1 MNLQG
6 IIAKITKRKQPHGQG
21 FTTQRVPILA
31 ALSLVLLFAIQGTGL
46 RAEEQVVQIRI
57 VHRDAGEMLAIVQ
70 PMVSPHGYISADGP
84 SNSLIVIDDPA
95 AIARIEDLVAKID
108 RPVPQLKIRV
118 QYGYRKNQEEQSAT
132 VEGRVE
138 AGDVTVGTGER
149 RQEGV
154 DVGLTSQN
162 SRQQD
167 RGEYT
172 ILVSSGTT
180 AFISSGYDVPY
191 PARWSRLSHRYGHTH
206 STVTFKK
213 VDTGFDV
220 RPVLVGEIVQI
231 EITPRISYLGRRGL
245 RQPIRFAEAATRVN
259 APLGQWIEIA
269 GVDTQYADLHRQ
281 ILSGGRASGE
291 EQLGMRLMVT
301 LN

>member
-1 MNLQG
+1 MNRKNIPL
-6 IIAKITKRKQPHGQG
+6 KITKNRKVSAQDRAV
-21 FTTQRVPILA
+21 TWRRILFVF
-31 ALSLVLLFAIQGTGL
+31 SLVLLFAIQGIAL

-57 VHRDAGEMLAIVQ
+57 AHRDAAEMLTIVQ
-70 PMVSPHGYISADGP
+70 PLVGPHGYISADGP

-95 AIARIEDLVAKID
+95 FIARIQDLVAKID

-118 QYGYRKNQEEQSAT
+118 QYGYQKNREERSAT

-138 AGDVTVGTGER
+138 GGEATVGTGKR
-149 RQEGV
+149 GQEGV
-154 DVGLTSQN
+154 DVGLSSQS

-167 RGEYT
+167 RGAYT
-172 ILVSSGTT
+172 ILVRSGAT

-191 PARWSRLSHRYGHTH
+191 PERWSRLAQRYGHTH
-206 STVTFKK
+206 STIIFKK

-245 RQPIRFAEAATRVN
+245 RQPVRFAEAATRVN

-269 GVDTQYADLHRQ
+269 GGDTRYADLHRQ
-281 ILSGGRASGE
+281 ILSGGRAAVE
-291 EQLGMRLMVT
+291 EQLSMRLMVT

>member
-1 MNLQG
+1 MNLQDS
-6 IIAKITKRKQPHGQG
+6 IAKIARYEQARALARAA
-21 FTTQRVPILA
+21 QRAPFLV
-31 ALSLVLLFAIQGTGL
+31 ALSLFVLFALQGTAL

-57 VHRDAGEMLAIVQ
+57 VHRDAAEMLTIVQ
-70 PMVSPHGYISADGP
+70 PMISPYGYISADSP

-95 AIARIEDLVAKID
+95 SIARIQDLVSKID
-108 RPVPQLKIRV
+108 RPVAQLKIRV
-118 QYGYRKNQEEQSAT
+118 QYGYRKSQQEQSAA

-138 AGDVTVGTGER
+138 AGDVTVGIGKS

-154 DVGLTSQN
+154 DVGLSSQ
-162 SRQQD
+162 SGRQQD

-172 ILVSSGTT
+172 ILVRSGTT

-191 PARWSRLSHRYGHTH
+191 PERWSQLTHRYGYTH

-213 VDTGFDV
+213 VDTGFEV
-220 RPVLVGEIVQI
+220 RPVLAGEIVQI
-231 EITPRISYLGRRGL
+231 EITPRISYIGRRGL
-245 RQPIRFAEAATRVN
+245 RQPIRFAEAATRIN

-269 GVDTQYADLHRQ
+269 GVDSQYADIHRQ

-291 EQLGMRLMVT
+291 EQLSMRLMVT